1 MTSDK
6 GRKTRRRRN
15 RKENEKREEKGGGGS
30 GAMKRKNA
38 SGGSGLTTRIIPM
51 QLYNYNTLVHQADA
65 INKGD
70 KQGAH
75 FRLRLITG
83 YDNLRIRY
91 IRRERPAAVGPS
103 SDSERGQSGNLN
115 GRIVEK

>member
-1 MTSDK
+1 
-6 GRKTRRRRN
+6 
-15 RKENEKREEKGGGGS
+15 
-30 GAMKRKNA
+30 
-38 SGGSGLTTRIIPM
+38 M

-70 KQGAH
+70 KQGVH

-91 IRRERPAAVGPS
+91 VRRERPAVVGPS
-103 SDSERGQSGNLN
+103 SDSEKEQAEILTDVS
-115 GRIVEK
+115 